1 MRKNLV
7 DFCYVLTEHK
17 QGETTLGEVGKNECP
32 KSLVIWVVYWDLGQD
47 QVMHSL
53 PILKM

>member
-1 MRKNLV
+1 MGTSSSLLIQGTQQMRKNLV

-32 KSLVIWVVYWDLGQD
+32 KSLVI
-47 QVMHSL
+47 
-53 PILKM
+53 